1 MELFILGVLF
11 VFAKVNLHFFDT
23 GVFFYSTN
31 IVGYLLIYLGLKK
44 IGYFSKNNK
53 KMQLIILLMMIH
65 SVVFTL
71 LNGSG
76 HSIQTIEMSTAFGS
90 LTALTVLVLAAIG
103 NVMIFYI
110 LHQFILS
117 VRNNQSDDI
126 FHSNI
131 ASLEI
136 FAALLFAFGI
146 VTGALFFIIASVAS
160 ISMILLLAAEIVFIV
175 KFSTKAQTV

>member
-1 MELFILGVLF
+1 MELFILGVLL

-23 GVFFYSTN
+23 GVFFYSMN
-31 IVGYLLIYLGLKK
+31 IVGYLFIYLGFKK
-44 IGYFSKNNK
+44 IGYATENNK
-53 KMQLIILLMMIH
+53 NLQLLVLLMMIH

-76 HSIQTIEMSTAFGS
+76 HSVQTIAMSTASGT
-90 LTALTVLVLAAIG
+90 LTALTVLLIAAIG

-110 LHQFILS
+110 IHQFIIS
-117 VRNNQSDDI
+117 VRNNQSGDA

-136 FAALLFAFGI
+136 FAAVLFAFGI
-146 VTGALFFIIASVAS
+146 VTGALFFTIASVAS

-175 KFSTKAQTV
+175 NFSAKAQSV